1 MLIDLATRKNGIYSY
16 RFRFD
21 SEQYSKATH
30 PDLPLSASIN
40 KMI

>member
-1 MLIDLATRKNGIYSY
+1 MLVDVATWKNGIYSN

-21 SEQYSKATH
+21 SEQHSKATH